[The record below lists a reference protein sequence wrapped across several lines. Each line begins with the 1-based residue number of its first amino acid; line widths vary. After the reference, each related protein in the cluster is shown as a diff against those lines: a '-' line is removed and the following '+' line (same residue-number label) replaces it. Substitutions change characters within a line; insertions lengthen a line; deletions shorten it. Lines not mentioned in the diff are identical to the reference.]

1 MMLHDADLDHTY
13 KYISLC
19 KEAKMATASSR
30 PVMIT
35 VRYND
40 KRVTVYVTPDDRAD
54 KIIEQAAEKLKES
67 PADLQL
73 LYQGTA
79 VPPDAIVKVIT

>member
-1 MMLHDADLDHTY
+1 
-13 KYISLC
+13 
-19 KEAKMATASSR
+19 MATASSR
-30 PVMIT
+30 PVMLT
-35 VRYND
+35 VRYNEQ
-40 KRVTVYVTPDDRAD
+40 RVTLYVYPDDRAD

-79 VPPDAIVKVIT
+79 VPPDATVKVIT